1 MDLPKETLVFMND
14 FLNNVKKN
22 SDHDRELERDIID
35 IGCNFTQL
43 ASHYCNSFAESMAI
57 EEQWRYQTGES
68 GEKLR
73 INDVITGE
81 LFDFFNGLSSD
92 NSFYQCEFEETTEV
106 DSEDIKKWKMFLVFI
121 APMLK
126 SSHYMMLLIKAC
138 WEHGQK
144 TGKPFLPPEFNG
156 R

>member
-14 FLNNVKKN
+14 FLNNVKKS

-35 IGCNFTQL
+35 IGCDFTRL
-43 ASHYCNSFAESMAI
+43 ASHYCNSFAESMTAEDI
-57 EEQWRYQTGES
+57 ELANKG
-68 GEKLR
+68 GEKLK

-92 NSFYQCEFEETTEV
+92 DSFYQCEFEETTEV

-144 TGKPFLPPEFNG
+144 TGKPFLPPEFKG

>member
-43 ASHYCNSFAESMAI
+43 ASHYCNSFAESMTI

-92 NSFYQCEFEETTEV
+92 DSFYQCEFEETTEV

-144 TGKPFLPPEFNG
+144 TGKPFLPPEFKG